1 MSKYKELIN
10 KFSKPGVVKNT
21 SILMLGTIVSQLIP
35 IAISP
40 VISRLF
46 TPADFGVYS
55 LYTAITGILW
65 IFTSLKYNQA
75 IVIAKNEEEAS
86 GLLIFSIYSTIG
98 ISILSG
104 LIFYGF
110 SNYIVMWIG
119 EPALSAW
126 IWIIP
131 LTIFFNGLLI
141 TFVQWFNRKSKYKAM
156 SVQKIVMSSTM
167 AASNLLT
174 GFYNLTSNGLIL
186 SNFLGFFSG
195 TFFLLFKGHVISSI
209 KQYYKIFTCRKW
221 KTLLTKYKQFPLY
234 SLPQA
239 LMFQLYLYLPVF
251 FINSIFSSE
260 ILGAYTMT
268 RRILVLPATV
278 LIGSLGQ
285 VYYQKAAQMYASQRY
300 KLYAFT
306 RNTFI
311 LIFSTVAIGSLGV
324 VYFLPNI
331 FSFVLGA
338 DWVFSGVIGQY
349 LLIYLVLYI
358 SISPFFQ
365 IYLVSKNNKFQFYW
379 ELFRLLTILV
389 FFLIYKKT
397 GNTDVNLFFLFFSI
411 LFLFQYV
418 ILATPVFYKKSFIWK

>member
-1 MSKYKELIN
+1 M
-10 KFSKPGVVKNT
+10 F
-21 SILMLGTIVSQLIP
+21 GTIVSQLIP

-86 GLLIFSIYSTIG
+86 GLLIFSISSTIG

-104 LIFYGF
+104 LIFFGF
-110 SNYIVMWIG
+110 GDYILMWIG

-126 IWIIP
+126 IWVIP
-131 LTIFFNGLLI
+131 LTILFNGLLI
-141 TFVQWFNRKSKYKAM
+141 TLVQWFNRKSKYKAM
-156 SVQKIVMSSTM
+156 SEQKIVMSSTM
-167 AASNLLT
+167 AVSNLLT

-195 TFFLLFKGHVISSI
+195 TFFLLFKGHVFSSI
-209 KQYYKIFTCRKW
+209 KQYYKVFTCRKW

-239 LMFQLYLYLPVF
+239 LMFQLYIYLPVF
-251 FINSIFSSE
+251 FINSTFSSE
-260 ILGAYTMT
+260 TLGAYTMT

-324 VYFLPNI
+324 GYFLPDI

-411 LFLFQYV
+411 LFLFQYI